1 MSSNLEI
8 CPEIVPIEDN
18 IEHEDSIVA
27 PFDTDDFFRCDLP
40 FLVIVL
46 LILFFFSAYFW
57 GVEFGIFHWKFED
70 IYY

>member
-8 CPEIVPIEDN
+8 WPEIEPIEDN
-18 IEHEDSIVA
+18 IEHEA
-27 PFDTDDFFRCDLP
+27 PFDTDEFFRCDLP
-40 FLVIVL
+40 FLVTVL
-46 LILFFFSAYFW
+46 LFLFFFLVYFW